1 MKKVF
6 FTPGPSELF
15 FTYAD
20 HFRMAM
26 KDQVGSISHRSTDFE
41 IIFQHTTTQIGQL
54 LNLPPSYRVVFAASA
69 TEIWERSAQNLIT
82 NSSHHFIHGAF
93 GGKFHQVA
101 KNWGKETQLTQIENE
116 FEPTK
121 SEADFIALT
130 MNETSTGF
138 QHHADDLVAMRKL
151 NPDALISLDIVSSV
165 PGISVDFSQVDSAF
179 LSVQKCFGMPAGL
192 GIWIVNDRAIEVA
205 NTMGQKSYHSL
216 PSLIEHADKNQTPST
231 PNVLNIYLLGKIA
244 EDMNRRGM
252 RAIQIETNYKAALLY
267 QTLASH
273 PSFEL
278 AISTKHHRSK
288 TTIVANCR
296 DGNHNILNHLSEKGM
311 IIGEGYA
318 DQKESQIRVANFP
331 AHSKEQVELLCD
343 ALENLS

>member
-6 FTPGPSELF
+6 FTPGPTELF

-20 HFRMAM
+20 HFRRAM
-26 KDQVGSISHRSTDFE
+26 KDQVGSISHRSVEFE
-41 IIFQHTTTQIGQL
+41 NIFQHTTAQIGQL
-54 LNLPPSYRVVFAASA
+54 LNLPSSYRVIFASSA

-82 NSSHHFIHGAF
+82 ETSHHFVHGSF
-93 GGKFHQVA
+93 GKKFHQVA
-101 KNWGKETQLTQIENE
+101 KNWEKETQLTEIENE

-121 SEADFIALT
+121 SKADFIALT

-138 QHHADDLVAMRKL
+138 QHHADDLAAMRKL
-151 NPDALISLDIVSSV
+151 NPDAIISLDIVSSV
-165 PGISVDFSQVDSAF
+165 PGLSVDFGQIDSAF

-192 GIWIVNDRAIEVA
+192 GVWMVNDRAIDVA
-205 NTMGQKSYHSL
+205 NGIDHESYHSL
-216 PSLIEHADKNQTPST
+216 PSLIRNANKNQTPST

-252 RAIQIETNYKAALLY
+252 KAIQVETNYKAALLY

-278 AISTKHHRSK
+278 AISNKRHRSK

-296 DGNHNILNHLSEKGM
+296 NGNEKILHYLGAKGM

-318 DQKESQIRVANFP
+318 DQKGSQIRIANFP

-343 ALENLS
+343 TLEKFA